1 MSENDATRLQLARW
15 MAVLVVGI
23 SLDTIGLVLLGA
35 GPLRFVL
42 IGVGV
47 ILAIIACVRV
57 VTIARQAANESRP
70 S

>member
-1 MSENDATRLQLARW
+1 

-35 GPLRFVL
+35 GPLRSVL

-57 VTIARQAANESRP
+57 VTIARRAANESRP